1 MTYGVDQC
9 RCCGILIKP
18 KSPDQMQE
26 YLASLKMK
34 KPTMTEPE
42 WRRAGYL
49 AMPTKKQMWRPD
61 IGCCIVCAEI
71 EIRRQTKPGKRIAKV
86 AAGAFVVF
94 SLVALLSLY
103 ITK

>member
-1 MTYGVDQC
+1 MN
-9 RCCGILIKP
+9 
-18 KSPDQMQE
+18 E
-26 YLASLKMK
+26 YLWSLKMK
-34 KPTMTEPE
+34 TPTMTEPE

-61 IGCCIVCAEI
+61 IGCCHSCAEI
-71 EIRRQTKPGKRIAKV
+71 QIRRQTRPGRRIAKV